1 MKRVKPSRRR
11 GFTRLS
17 SKRQVTLPLRV
28 VEELKLKPGDELKVE
43 VEGGRVVLARP
54 DSLATRRRTALAE
67 VAGALPG
74 VWEPGELE
82 RLRDEWR

>member
-1 MKRVKPSRRR
+1 MDRVKLSRRR

-28 VEELKLKPGDELKVE
+28 VEQLHLHPGDELKVDADD
-43 VEGGRVVLARP
+43 GRVVLTREEGREARRLRAI
-54 DSLATRRRTALAE
+54 DE
-67 VAGALPG
+67 VAGSLPG
-74 VWEPGELE
+74 IWGPGDLE

>member
-1 MKRVKPSRRR
+1 MERVKPGRRR

-28 VEELKLKPGDELKVE
+28 VEQLNLQTGDELKVE
-43 VEGGRVVLARP
+43 ADDGRVVLSKEEGRAARRLRAIE
-54 DSLATRRRTALAE
+54 D
-67 VAGALPG
+67 VAGGLPG
-74 VWEPGELE
+74 VWHPGDLE